1 MAVAPLVVTE
11 PATSLPPPLNL
22 NVSVVKVEPFI
33 YIEKIAHTNVSIATS
48 VAPLDGL
55 VEFILNIVS
64 EGGSSGPDA
73 EPVIIATYTYRQM
86 HREVCRFANV
96 LKKRGIRKGD
106 RVAIYMP
113 MIPQLVVSM
122 LACARIGAIHNVVFA
137 GFSSEALR
145 ERIRDS

>member
-33 YIEKIAHTNVSIATS
+33 YIEKIAHTNGSIATS

-73 EPVIIATYTYRQM
+73 EPVIKFQVKLEAIALPAKS
-86 HREVCRFANV
+86 FA
-96 LKKRGIRKGD
+96 
-106 RVAIYMP
+106 P
-113 MIPQLVVSM
+113 VVID
-122 LACARIGAIHNVVFA
+122 AV
-137 GFSSEALR
+137 
-145 ERIRDS
+145 